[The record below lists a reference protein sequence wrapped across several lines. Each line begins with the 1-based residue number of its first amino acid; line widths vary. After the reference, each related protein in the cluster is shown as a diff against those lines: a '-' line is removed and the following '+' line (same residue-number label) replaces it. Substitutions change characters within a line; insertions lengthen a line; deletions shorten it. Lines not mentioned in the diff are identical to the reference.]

1 MWGERNT
8 RREKKKYISEYNYD
22 LSKTWEKSERKPI

>member
-8 RREKKKYISEYNYD
+8 RREKKNISEDNYD
-22 LSKTWEKSERKPI
+22 LSKTWEKSEKKPI